1 MSDIRGFQG
10 ERTAHWAQGPLD
22 SGSEPDPPFLTVA
35 PPLLSMAPPFL
46 TVAPPLL
53 SVAPPL
59 PPRLLPLCS
68 AQAAQSSETQ
78 RSLDGL
84 EQCDVN
90 LTR

>member
-22 SGSEPDPPFLTVA
+22 SGSEPD
-35 PPLLSMAPPFL
+35 PPFL